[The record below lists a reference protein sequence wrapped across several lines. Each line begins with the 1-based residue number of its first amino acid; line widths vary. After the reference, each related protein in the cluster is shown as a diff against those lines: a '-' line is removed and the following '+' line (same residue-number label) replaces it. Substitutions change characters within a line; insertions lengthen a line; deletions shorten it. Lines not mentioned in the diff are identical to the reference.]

1 MTATDP
7 LQLHLFDA
15 NPDPASIP
23 PERRRR
29 LLTLTGTL
37 LREAAHNET
46 PKGKTRPV
54 QETRDE

>member
-1 MTATDP
+1 MTATNP

-23 PERRRR
+23 PECRRR
-29 LLTLTGTL
+29 LLTLTGAL
-37 LREAAHNET
+37 LWEAAHNET
-46 PKGKTRPV
+46 AKGETLPV